1 MWSMARGRIQDLH
14 RRTDAAE
21 RLAFESAVF
30 TTPTGATRAGTLR
43 WGDEVEILERRD
55 RRTRIH
61 APVGVEGWVRHG
73 DVVELRWIGRSG
85 GRFTT
90 PLYRDATGNTKRFD
104 LLWGDPVMVLT
115 PGAPRS
121 RVRARNWTGWV
132 ANANLGTTPLL
143 EVYVI
148 DVGQGDGVLVRL
160 PDGRHLLVDGGYTR
174 EKQPTGKSAADFVD
188 WKFFKDYG
196 LARIRLDAVV
206 ASHCDADH
214 YGGLWDVLR
223 TDEAAMAELD
233 CAGADVDAFFHAGVS
248 WWRPGRRWLGRK
260 RNGLLIDLLDDAAS
274 VAEGLRD
281 DAPRRLQGEWADFLR
296 EVSRA
301 TPRIARLGVRAGS
314 AAPTFVPGFSDR
326 DGAVSIRVL
335 APVLHE
341 ADGDAASPDADL
353 PDAGAPASGA
363 PELGVRDLGS
373 DSQNTNGHSVLLRLD
388 YGSARILLTG
398 DLNRRSMQA
407 LLAEL
412 RGCEDVLAC
421 DVAKGCH
428 HGSDDVSYAFLSRVR
443 AAATIISS
451 GDQAGHGHPR
461 PAVVAASGVTGHVH
475 VDPAKDELVT
485 PLVYATEVERST
497 ALGRST
503 WMETAGYPH
512 GGAMLDLR
520 VYARDPSQLPAE
532 LRADAAAKRV
542 ARSWMHY
549 EETPPGALQPSRKS
563 RSFRGSYLVS
573 GLIYGLVNVRTDGRT
588 IMCATMNDARRG
600 WNVQSFPARF

>member
-1 MWSMARGRIQDLH
+1 MWAMTKGRIQDLN

-21 RLAFESAVF
+21 RAAFESALF
-30 TTPTGATRAGTLR
+30 TTPTGATRAATLR

-55 RRTRIH
+55 RRTRVRSL
-61 APVGVEGWVRHG
+61 AGVDGWVRHG
-73 DVVELRWIGRSG
+73 DVVELRWVGRNG
-85 GRFTT
+85 RRFTA
-90 PLYRDATGNTKRFD
+90 PLYRDATGNAKRFD

-132 ANANLGTTPLL
+132 ANANLGASPLL

-148 DVGQGDGVLVRL
+148 DVGQGDGVFVRL
-160 PDGRHLLVDGGYTR
+160 PDGRHLMVDGGYTR
-174 EKQPTGKSAADFVD
+174 GKQPTGKSAADFVD

-223 TDEAAMAELD
+223 SDEAAMAELD
-233 CAGADVDAFFHAGVS
+233 CAGADIGDFFHAGVS

-260 RNGLLIDLLDDAAS
+260 RDGLLVDLLDDADS

-281 DAPRRLQGEWADFLR
+281 GAPRRLQGEWADFLR

-301 TPRIARLGVRAGS
+301 TPHIARLGARAGS
-314 AAPTFVPGFSDR
+314 AAPAFVPGFSDQ

-335 APVLHE
+335 APALHAVDGTAETPE
-341 ADGDAASPDADL
+341 AV
-353 PDAGAPASGA
+353 APA
-363 PELGVRDLGS
+363 LGVRDLGS

-388 YGSARILLTG
+388 YGSVRILLTG

-407 LLAEL
+407 LLDEL
-412 RGCEDVLAC
+412 RGREHELAC

-428 HGSDDVSYAFLSRVR
+428 HGSDDVSYAFLSHVR

-475 VDPAKDELVT
+475 VDAVKDELVT
-485 PLVYATEVERST
+485 PLVYSTEVERST

-520 VYARDPSQLPAE
+520 VYARDPSQLPVE
-532 LRADAAAKRV
+532 WRADATAKRA

-588 IMCATMNDARRG
+588 IMCATMNDANRG